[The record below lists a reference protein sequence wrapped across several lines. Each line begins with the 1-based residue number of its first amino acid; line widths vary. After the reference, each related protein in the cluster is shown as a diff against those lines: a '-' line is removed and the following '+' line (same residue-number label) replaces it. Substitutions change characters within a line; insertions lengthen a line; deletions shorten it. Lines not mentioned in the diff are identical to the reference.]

1 MELVIP
7 PPEVA
12 NAGLRALKMV
22 AMADGELHE
31 LERRLLNAA
40 QAHILRTD
48 FDLSALEPITPAALA
63 QAVELPELRERIL
76 SAAIIMALIDG
87 EATEAEGKLLA
98 GFADAFG
105 IESQALTDVQR
116 MIDKHLLIARMDIT
130 RRAFIGQR
138 GRSYVRE
145 QGIRGLVRALR
156 AVIGI
161 EDPKLAA
168 RYHALADFEPGT
180 LGREYYDFVKR
191 NEFSFPGEKDAA
203 PEPILFHDCLHVL
216 ADYGTDSLEET
227 QIASFQA
234 GILKKDPL
242 FGMLFMLAQFH
253 LGLQVTPTTGPEKL
267 VAEPALMLEAF
278 VRGTRVNR
286 DLCVDWN
293 PWDDFERPV
302 EELRRE
308 LAIEPRRRPA

>member
-1 MELVIP
+1 MELMIP

-12 NAGLRALKMV
+12 EAGLRGLKMV

-31 LERRLLNAA
+31 LERRLLNGA
-40 QAHILRTD
+40 QEHILHTD
-48 FDLSALEPITPAALA
+48 FDLDALEPITPEELA

-87 EATEAEGKLLA
+87 EATEAEGTLLA
-98 GFADAFG
+98 AYADAFG
-105 IESQALTDVQR
+105 IDSQALADVQR
-116 MIDKHLLIARMDIT
+116 IIDRHLLIARMDIT

-138 GRSYVRE
+138 GRAYVRE

-156 AVIGI
+156 AVVGI

-168 RYHALADFEPGT
+168 RYHALADYAPGT
-180 LGREYYDFVKR
+180 LGRSYHEFVAR
-191 NEFSFPGEKDAA
+191 NGFSFPGEKDSA

-216 ADYGTDSLEET
+216 AEYDTDSLEET

-267 VAEPALMLEAF
+267 VADPGLMLEAF
-278 VRGTRVNR
+278 VRGTKVSR

-293 PWDDFERPV
+293 PWDDFERPL

-308 LAIEPRRRPA
+308 FAIEPRRRPA